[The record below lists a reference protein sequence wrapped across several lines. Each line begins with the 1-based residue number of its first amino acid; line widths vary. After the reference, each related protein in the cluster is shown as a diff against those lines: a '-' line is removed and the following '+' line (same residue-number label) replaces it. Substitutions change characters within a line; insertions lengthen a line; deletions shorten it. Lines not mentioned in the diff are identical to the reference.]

1 MFIKYKSN
9 GKGTSVPVAKIYSQ
23 KEHPIKNSMIDK
35 DALWAIRKL
44 QTSGA
49 EAYVV
54 GGAIRDLLLGNKPK
68 DVDIATSAS
77 PRQVQKLF
85 WNSRIIGKRFR
96 IVHLFFNDKII
107 EVTTFR
113 SDEENFEE
121 GNNNIFGTIEQD
133 AKRRDFSINS
143 LYYNPA
149 NGQLLDFNDAYAD
162 FRKKVIRSLIPLSY
176 SFSEDPVRMIRAL
189 KYHATTGFRLKWNTK
204 RAIKKNAPNIVHCS
218 TSRLTEEVSKIL
230 ASGYSAEIFG
240 YLSEY
245 RILSYLLPAFSVY
258 YRYPVVN
265 ASLKELDRLV
275 RDAQDGNAVKP
286 SRSEMLYYLIRPVL
300 LIDCEED
307 LSAEEV
313 MKDAFRQAKVLISP
327 ITPANYE
334 LEKAVQLV
342 LMDYGITSSRPKK
355 NVKGRAVQQRKRSRA
370 SKDKVKARKS
380 RIVEPSISDVPIPS
394 SAAEEHDM

>member
-9 GKGTSVPVAKIYSQ
+9 GKGKSVPVAKIYNQ

-44 QTSGA
+44 QANGA

-54 GGAIRDLLLGNKPK
+54 GGAIRDLLLGKLPK

-96 IVHLFFNDKII
+96 IVHIFFNEKII

-149 NGQLLDFNDAYAD
+149 NGQLLDFNDAYPD
-162 FRKKVIRSLIPLSY
+162 FKRRVIRSLIPLSY
-176 SFSEDPVRMIRAL
+176 TFSEDPVRMIRAL
-189 KYHATTGFRLKWNTK
+189 KYEATTGFRLKWNIR
-204 RAIKKNAPNIVHCS
+204 RAIKKNASNITECS
-218 TSRLTEEVSKIL
+218 TSRLTEEIVKIL
-230 ASGYSAEIFG
+230 ASGYSAPIFRN
-240 YLSEY
+240 LSDY
-245 RILSYLLPAFSVY
+245 KLLSYLLPAYSVY
-258 YRYPVVN
+258 FKYPVVIE
-265 ASLKELDRLV
+265 SLEALDCLVKEKVSREEAKPE
-275 RDAQDGNAVKP
+275 RAV
-286 SRSEMLYYLIRPVL
+286 LFYYLIKPALIIDSDSTLSSEEL
-300 LIDCEED
+300 L
-307 LSAEEV
+307 
-313 MKDAFRQAKVLISP
+313 KDAFRQAKVLIAP
-327 ITPANYE
+327 ITPANFE
-334 LEKAVQLV
+334 LEKAVALV
-342 LMDYGITSSRPKK
+342 LNDYGLTIGKAKKAKTRAKK
-355 NVKGRAVQQRKRSRA
+355 NNSPVKEKK
-370 SKDKVKARKS
+370 SKKKKKSKANN
-380 RIVEPSISDVPIPS
+380 EGS
-394 SAAEEHDM
+394 SLALEHDK